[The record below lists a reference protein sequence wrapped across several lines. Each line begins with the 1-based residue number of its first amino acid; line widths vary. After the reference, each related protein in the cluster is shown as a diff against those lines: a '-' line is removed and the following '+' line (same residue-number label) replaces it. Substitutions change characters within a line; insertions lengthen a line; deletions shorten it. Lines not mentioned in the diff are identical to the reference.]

1 MRTAAAVQPIQ
12 PSETEATAI
21 KELYRLFSLQKAA
34 TLVGPDG
41 KSITIP
47 ESIYNV
53 LRQVILYMSQG
64 RAVSVTPIMRE
75 LTSQQAANMLGVSR
89 PFLVGLL
96 AKEEIPF
103 HKTGTHRRIYL
114 KDLLA
119 YREKRDKDRS
129 RILGEMAQ
137 RTLRMEPMTKYICPP
152 KVNE

>member
-1 MRTAAAVQPIQ
+1 MATSPAVPPIQ
-12 PSETEATAI
+12 PSETEAIEI
-21 KELYRLFSLQKAA
+21 KELYRLFSLRKSAA
-34 TLVGPDG
+34 LVGLDG

-47 ESIYNV
+47 ESIYDV

-64 RAVSVTPIMRE
+64 KAVSVTPIMRE
-75 LTSQQAANMLGVSR
+75 LTSQQAANILGVSR
-89 PFLVGLL
+89 PFLVALL
-96 AKEEIPF
+96 AKEEILF

-137 RTLRMEPMTKYICPP
+137 RDADGGIYDQVYIPA
-152 KVNE
+152 EGE